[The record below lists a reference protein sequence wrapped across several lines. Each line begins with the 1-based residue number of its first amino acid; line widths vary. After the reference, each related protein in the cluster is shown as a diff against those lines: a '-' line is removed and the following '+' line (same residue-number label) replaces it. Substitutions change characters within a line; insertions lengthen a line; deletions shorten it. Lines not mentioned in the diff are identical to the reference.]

1 LAKVPESI
9 TNLNNMLTNNVQG
22 RLNLVNKADLIQ
34 KFNAKIEDVLRK
46 RSEDFNNEAA
56 VLREVRRQFNL
67 GIEPAPD
74 VNRDF
79 PSLFKEYVGLCAD
92 DLMGVTPAQVEGDN
106 KLFDPAEKERFYNFL
121 RRLKA
126 SVISVTESM
135 SVAGTLGT
143 QALVHRWSEIL
154 GASLDIINNVGRSYV
169 ASDDTDQKHW
179 VAVVVALNNGQTAD
193 IKPYLVH
200 AREGG
205 QLLDDTIRVY
215 DDIRQKDNLEKEDEA
230 VLKALFHTSGNV
242 FPGETV
248 VDRLKKNARLLRDNW
263 PTNWS

>member
-1 LAKVPESI
+1 
-9 TNLNNMLTNNVQG
+9 
-22 RLNLVNKADLIQ
+22 LNLVNKADLIQ
-34 KFNAKIEDVLRK
+34 KFNAKIEDVLKK
-46 RSEDFNNEAA
+46 RAEDFNNEAS
-56 VLREVRRQFNL
+56 VMREVRRQFNL
-67 GIEPAPD
+67 GLEPAPD
-74 VNRDF
+74 VNRNF
-79 PSLFKEYVGLCAD
+79 PALFKEYVGLCAD

-106 KLFDPAEKERFYNFL
+106 KLFDPAEKEKFYNFL

-126 SVISVTESM
+126 SIISVTESM

-154 GASLDIINNVGRSYV
+154 NDSLDIIVNVGKSYV

-179 VAVVVALNNGQTAD
+179 VAVIVALNDGQTAD

-215 DDIRQKDNLEKEDEA
+215 DDIRQKDNLEKEEEG
-230 VLKALFHTSGNV
+230 VLKLLFHTSGNV
-242 FPGETV
+242 FPDKTV
-248 VDRLKKNARLLRDNW
+248 VDKLKNNARLLRDNW
-263 PTNWS
+263 PTNWA